1 MRLVTFKGSEGP
13 RVGIVDGDDIVD
25 IGIEGPDGL
34 LDLIKSGKAKE
45 QAAKQ
50 GKRQKIADTHFLPTI
65 PRSGKFICVGLNYA
79 DHAAEGNNPIPDYPA
94 LFVRVNS
101 SLVGHGE
108 PMIVPKASEKFDYE
122 AELTIVIGKTCRHVS
137 EDKALDYVFGYTIFN
152 DGSIRDYQ
160 RKSTQWTAG
169 KNFDGTGPLGPWI
182 VTADEVPPGA
192 KGLGIRSILNGS
204 QVLQNSNTD
213 NLIFDTARLVSIISE
228 VMTLEPGDLIATG
241 TPGGVGYPRKPPIFL
256 KKGDRIA
263 VEIDKIGRLRTRGK
277 RGLA

>member
-1 MRLVTFKGSEGP
+1 MRLATFKGSEGP
-13 RVGIVDGDDIVD
+13 RVGVVDGDDIID
-25 IGIEGPDGL
+25 IGIGGPDGL

-101 SLVGHGE
+101 SLIGHGE

-204 QVLQNSNTD
+204 QVLQSSNTD
-213 NLIFDTARLVSIISE
+213 NLIFNTARLVSIISE

-263 VEIDKIGRLRTRGK
+263 VEIDKIGRLENPV
-277 RGLA
+277 ANAA

>member
-1 MRLVTFKGSEGP
+1 MRLVTFKGSDGP
-13 RVGIVDGDDIVD
+13 RVGIVEGDDIVD
-25 IGIEGPDGL
+25 IGVGGQDGL
-34 LDLIKSGKAKE
+34 LDLITSGGVEA
-45 QAAKQ
+45 QAAKK
-50 GKRQKIADTHFLPTI
+50 GARQPIAKTHFLPVI

-79 DHAAEGNNPIPDYPA
+79 DHAAEGGNPIPDYPA

-122 AELTIVIGKTCRHVS
+122 AELTIVIGKTCRHVG
-137 EDKALDYVFGYTIFN
+137 EDKALDHVFGYTIFN

-213 NLIFDTARLVSIISE
+213 NLLFSTARIVSILSE

-256 KKGDRIA
+256 KKGDTIA
-263 VEIDKIGRLRTRGK
+263 VEIDKIGTLENPVENE
-277 RGLA
+277 A

>member
-1 MRLVTFKGSEGP
+1 MRLATFKGSDGP
-13 RVGIVDGDDIVD
+13 RVGVVDGDDLVD
-25 IGIEGPDGL
+25 IGVGGPDGL
-34 LDLIKSGKAKE
+34 LDLIKSGNAEK
-45 QAAKQ
+45 QAANK
-50 GKRQKIADTHFLPTI
+50 GARQPIATTHFLPVI

-79 DHAAEGNNPIPDYPA
+79 DHAAEGGNPIPDYPA

-122 AELTIVIGKTCRHVS
+122 AELTIVIGKTCRHVG
-137 EDKALDYVFGYTIFN
+137 EDKALDHVFGYTIFN

-182 VTADEVPPGA
+182 VTADELPPGA
-192 KGLGIRSILNGS
+192 KGLGIRSVLNGS
-204 QVLQNSNTD
+204 QVLQDSNTD
-213 NLIFDTARLVSIISE
+213 NLIFSTARIVSILSE

-263 VEIDKIGRLRTRGK
+263 VEIDKIGTLENPVENE
-277 RGLA
+277 A

>member
-13 RVGIVDGDDIVD
+13 RVGIVDGEDIVD
-25 IGIEGPDGL
+25 IGIGGPDGL
-34 LDLIKSGKAKE
+34 LDLIKSGKVNE

-101 SLVGHGE
+101 SLIGHGE

-137 EDKALDYVFGYTIFN
+137 EDEALDYVFGYTIFN

-263 VEIDKIGRLRTRGK
+263 VEIDKIGRLENPV
-277 RGLA
+277 ANAA

>member
-256 KKGDRIA
+256 KKGDMIA
-263 VEIDKIGRLRTRGK
+263 VEIDKIGRLENPV
-277 RGLA
+277 ANAA

>member
-101 SLVGHGE
+101 SLIGHGE

-256 KKGDRIA
+256 KKGDMIA
-263 VEIDKIGRLRTRGK
+263 VEIDKIGRLENPV
-277 RGLA
+277 ANAA

>member
-1 MRLVTFKGSEGP
+1 MRLATFKGSEGP
-13 RVGIVDGDDIVD
+13 RVGIVDGEDIVD
-25 IGIEGPDGL
+25 IGIGGPDRP
-34 LDLIKSGKAKE
+34 LDLIKSGKIKE
-45 QAAKQ
+45 QAGKQ

-101 SLVGHGE
+101 SLIGHGE

-263 VEIDKIGRLRTRGK
+263 VEIDKIGRLENPV
-277 RGLA
+277 ANAA